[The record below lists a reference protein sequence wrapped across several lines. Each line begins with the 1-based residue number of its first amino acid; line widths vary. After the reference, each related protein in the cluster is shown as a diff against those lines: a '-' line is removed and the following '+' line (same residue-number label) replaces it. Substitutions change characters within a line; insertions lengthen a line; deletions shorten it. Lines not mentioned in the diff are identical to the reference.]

1 MNEVTLILLMLA
13 VIAIM
18 SGIIWYLI
26 KTIQE
31 KKKEISNLNVKIQS
45 ARVNIEQLS
54 DYIDKILKIKNDEKS
69 ISQKIKEAESDEEVY
84 NIIADIVSS
93 NNNRLQNE

>member
-1 MNEVTLILLMLA
+1 MNEMTIILVMLA

-18 SGIIWYLI
+18 AGIIWSLI

-31 KKKEISNLNVKIQS
+31 KKKEIANLNVKVRS

-54 DYIDKILKIKNDEKS
+54 AYIDKILKIKNDEKS
-69 ISQKIKEAESDEEVY
+69 ISQKIKEAENDEEVY

-93 NNNRLQNE
+93 NNNRLQND

>member
-1 MNEVTLILLMLA
+1 MNEVTLILIMLA

-18 SGIIWYLI
+18 TGVVWSLI

-31 KKKEISNLNVKIQS
+31 KKKEIANLNVKIQS

-54 DYIDKILKIKNDEKS
+54 AYIDKILKIKNDEKS
-69 ISQKIKEAESDEEVY
+69 ISQKIKEAENDEEVY

-93 NNNRLQNE
+93 NNNRLQND